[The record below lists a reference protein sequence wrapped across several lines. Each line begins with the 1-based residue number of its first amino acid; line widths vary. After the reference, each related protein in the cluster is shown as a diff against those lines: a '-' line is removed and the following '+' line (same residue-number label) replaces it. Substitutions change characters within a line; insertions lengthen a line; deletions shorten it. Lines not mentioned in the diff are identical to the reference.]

1 MCAVQTQGHK
11 KPGVLVLALGP
22 SWRGTCLC
30 PQPSSRS
37 SPCRRSTLILR
48 KFLFTLTWNVLPWVD
63 LVILSG
69 ATQNMPA
76 CFIMIWLFSALHWG
90 FRCEGFSPGQWP
102 RALPMG
108 PGWHCSSGLLRV
120 GAHWELKSV
129 SPLKAEDAS
138 CVLLP
143 QSLLPPCLCLPAWP
157 SVLLSLLEGT
167 PQATLVSCWF
177 LLCP

>member
-1 MCAVQTQGHK
+1 MPTPTAKQPEQPLSSTHPNSQE
-11 KPGVLVLALGP
+11 VLVYIDLECASLGWFGN
-22 SWRGTCLC
+22 SFRCHSEYACLLYHDL
-30 PQPSSRS
+30 
-37 SPCRRSTLILR
+37 T
-48 KFLFTLTWNVLPWVD
+48 FL
-63 LVILSG
+63 S
-69 ATQNMPA
+69 
-76 CFIMIWLFSALHWG
+76 LHWG

-157 SVLLSLLEGT
+157 SVLLSLLDGT
-167 PQATLVSCWF
+167 PQATLVSCRF